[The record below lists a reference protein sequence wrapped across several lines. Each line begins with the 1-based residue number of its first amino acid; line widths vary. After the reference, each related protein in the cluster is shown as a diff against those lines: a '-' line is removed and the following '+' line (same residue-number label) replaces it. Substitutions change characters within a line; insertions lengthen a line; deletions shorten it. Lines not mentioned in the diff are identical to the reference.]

1 MNWLLL
7 KNSLMVAG
15 GVTLLATV
23 LGSAAAVF
31 MGGAGGRLR
40 KGTLLAAILAL
51 AMPPFL
57 TVNCWLHYLGGAG
70 SWQAWLPLELHST
83 TGAIL
88 LLALMTWPV
97 TTLAVHGALQRLE
110 PAMLE
115 ADPAVREWPLMR
127 GILFPMARTAL
138 LRAALVTFVLALNN
152 FTIPAILQVKVYPAE
167 VWVLFNTELK
177 SAEAFAMSWPMI
189 VAPLAALLWLARA
202 DIAWPKVDEPVPG
215 ALFRRQIGPVWHG
228 ACGWVTLPVCAL
240 SAGLPLWQIASVQ
253 RTWTELPGALAAG
266 GGAVWT
272 SFWLPAV
279 TATLV
284 VGGTLAVLVLARF
297 AAFRK
302 PGQGRRMPHRAV
314 RIAGVLLWLPF
325 FTPGV
330 LLGIALILLFNRP
343 AFDAFYQGFGV
354 VLLALAARYAA
365 VGGWG
370 VARAMRMTDRNLTD
384 AARME
389 GVSCWR
395 MLRQVWWPQI
405 GAQVRAAWYVVYLLC
420 LWDVESVVMIV
431 PPGGETLALR
441 IFNLLHYGHNAQV
454 NALCLT
460 LLILAILPLLA
471 GKAALALA
479 KTARRF
485 SGWTA
490 SGAAVLGIVTVLAWA
505 GCSPSSSPHEAK
517 LESRIF
523 SSARVVGTR
532 GAGPGQFNKPR
543 SVVTDR
549 AGNLYAVD
557 MTGRV
562 QKYSPEGGYLLAW
575 QMPQTDLGRP
585 KGLAC
590 DRQGNVV
597 VLEPHY
603 HRVNHF
609 STNGVLA
616 GLWGSHGTNAGELS
630 FPRAVAVN
638 SRGEIWTSEYGL
650 VERVQRF
657 VVDLPNDPPKTAATN
672 GTNRIPA
679 RLLLSLGSPGMEPGQ
694 FNRPEGLCV
703 DAQDRL
709 YVADSCNHRIQVFD
723 NEGHFLRQFGRPGH
737 GKGEL
742 SYPYDVAVDREGRCY
757 VCEFGNHR
765 VQVFDTN
772 GAPLEILG
780 GAGAAPGRF
789 ANPWGLAL
797 DPAGNLYVADSQ
809 NHRVQKLV
817 RR

>member
-7 KNSLMVAG
+7 KNSLLVAG
-15 GVTLLATV
+15 GATLVAAVPGT
-23 LGSAAAVF
+23 AAAVF
-31 MGGAGGRLR
+31 MRGAGVRLR

-51 AMPPFL
+51 VMPPFL
-57 TVNCWLHYLGGAG
+57 TVNCWLHYLGGPG
-70 SWQAWLPLELHST
+70 SGQSWLPLDLHST
-83 TGAIL
+83 AGAIL

-97 TTLAVHGALQRLE
+97 TTLAIHGALHRLE
-110 PAMLE
+110 PALLE
-115 ADPAVREWPLMR
+115 ADPAVRGWHLMR

-167 VWVLFNTELK
+167 VWVLFNTELN
-177 SAEAFAMSWPMI
+177 AAGAFVMSWPMI
-189 VAPLAALLWLARA
+189 VAPLAALFWLTRG
-202 DIAWPKVDEPVPG
+202 DIAWPAVNEPVSG
-215 ALFRRQIGPVWHG
+215 ALFRRQMGGMWHALAG
-228 ACGWVTLPVCAL
+228 LVTLPVCVL
-240 SAGLPLWQIASVQ
+240 SAGLPLWQIVSVK
-253 RTWTELPGALAAG
+253 RTWTELPGAMAAG

-284 VGGTLAVLVLARF
+284 VAGTLAILVLARF
-297 AAFRK
+297 AGFCGWV
-302 PGQGRRMPHRAV
+302 PGWRMSKWTV
-314 RIAGVLLWLPF
+314 RMAGVLIWLPF

-330 LLGIALILLFNRP
+330 LLGIALILVFNRP
-343 AFDAFYQGFGV
+343 SFESFYQSFGV
-354 VLLALAARYAA
+354 VLLALAARYVA

-370 VARAMRMTDRNLTD
+370 VVRAMRMTDRNLTD

-405 GAQVRAAWYVVYLLC
+405 RAQVCAAWYVVYLLC

-471 GKAALALA
+471 GMAVHGLVKMAGRCSGRTALAVCGIAALLA
-479 KTARRF
+479 V
-485 SGWTA
+485 S
-490 SGAAVLGIVTVLAWA
+490 
-505 GCSPSSSPHEAK
+505 GCSPSSSPHETE

-523 SSARVVGTR
+523 RSARVVGTR

-562 QKYSPEGGYLLAW
+562 QKYSADGEYLLAW

-609 STNGVLA
+609 STNGVLV
-616 GLWGSHGTNAGELS
+616 GIWGTHGTNTGELS

-657 VVDLPNDPPKTAATN
+657 AVELPAVSPKTASTN

-679 RLLLSLGSPGMEPGQ
+679 RLLLSIGSPGMDSGQ

-723 NEGHFLRQFGRPGH
+723 ADGHFLRQFGRPGR
-737 GKGEL
+737 GRGEL
-742 SYPYDVAVDREGRCY
+742 SYPYDVAVDRAGRCY

-780 GAGAAPGRF
+780 GAGAGPGRF

-797 DPAGNLYVADSQ
+797 DPAENLYVADSQ
-809 NHRVQKLV
+809 NHRVQKLI

>member
-7 KNSLMVAG
+7 KNSLLVAG
-15 GVTLLATV
+15 GATLVAAVPGT
-23 LGSAAAVF
+23 AAAVF
-31 MGGAGGRLR
+31 MRGAGGRLR

-51 AMPPFL
+51 VMPPFL
-57 TVNCWLHYLGGAG
+57 TVNCWLHYLGGPDSG
-70 SWQAWLPLELHST
+70 QSWLPLDLHST
-83 TGAIL
+83 AGAIL

-97 TTLAVHGALQRLE
+97 TTLAVHGALHRLE
-110 PAMLE
+110 PALLE
-115 ADPAVREWPLMR
+115 ADPAVRGRHLMR

-167 VWVLFNTELK
+167 VWVLFNTELN
-177 SAEAFAMSWPMI
+177 AVGAFAMSWPMI
-189 VAPLAALLWLARA
+189 VAPLAALFWLTRG
-202 DIAWPKVDEPVPG
+202 DIAWPAVNEPVSG
-215 ALFRRQIGPVWHG
+215 ALFRRQMGGMWHG
-228 ACGWVTLPVCAL
+228 LAGLVTLPVCVL
-240 SAGLPLWQIASVQ
+240 SAGLPLWQIASVK

-284 VGGTLAVLVLARF
+284 VAGTLAVLVLARF
-297 AAFRK
+297 AGFRGRV
-302 PGQGRRMPHRAV
+302 PGWRIPKWTVRM
-314 RIAGVLLWLPF
+314 AGVLIWLPF

-330 LLGIALILLFNRP
+330 LLGIALILVFNRP
-343 AFDAFYQGFGV
+343 VFESFYQSFGI
-354 VLLALAARYAA
+354 VLLALAARYVA

-370 VARAMRMTDRNLTD
+370 VVRAMRMTDRNLTD

-405 GAQVRAAWYVVYLLC
+405 RAQVFAAWYVVYLLC

-471 GKAALALA
+471 GMAVHGLVKMAGRCCGRTALAVCASAALLA
-479 KTARRF
+479 V
-485 SGWTA
+485 S
-490 SGAAVLGIVTVLAWA
+490 
-505 GCSPSSSPHEAK
+505 GCSPSSSPHEAE

-523 SSARVVGTR
+523 RSVRVIGTR

-562 QKYSPEGGYLLAW
+562 QKYSADGEYLLAW

-609 STNGVLA
+609 STNGVLV
-616 GLWGSHGTNAGELS
+616 GIWGTHGTNTGELS

-657 VVDLPNDPPKTAATN
+657 AVELPAVSPTTASTN

-679 RLLLSLGSPGMEPGQ
+679 RLLLSVGSPGMDPGQ

-737 GKGEL
+737 GRGEL
-742 SYPYDVAVDREGRCY
+742 SYPYDVAVDRAGRCY
-757 VCEFGNHR
+757 VCEFGNNR

-780 GAGAAPGRF
+780 GAGAGPGRF

-797 DPAGNLYVADSQ
+797 DPAENLYVADSQ